1 MKVEN
6 NMNFDEVARKVRAA
20 IGLFGDTEA
29 KRMETYAKE
38 NRKWIDRTS
47 NARNSIQG
55 KFGWR
60 GDNAVIRLS
69 GNVDYFVW
77 LELAYG
83 KRYAILRPTIE
94 KHAPAILRGYQR
106 VVGK

>member
-6 NMNFDEVARKVRAA
+6 NMNFDEVARKIRAS
-20 IGLFGDTEA
+20 IGIFGDTEA
-29 KRMETYAKE
+29 KRMEAYAKQ
-38 NRKWIDRTS
+38 NRPWIDRTG

-55 KFGWR
+55 NFGWR
-60 GDNAVIRLS
+60 GDDAIIRLS
-69 GNVDYFVW
+69 GNMSYSVW

-94 KHAPAILRGYQR
+94 KHAPTTLRGYQR